1 MEMITMNYC
10 KTPDQVRAEF
20 KASGLSITAW
30 AKAYGYPVASV
41 YQVLKGDKQCCRGIS
56 HEIAV
61 KLGLKEGR
69 LGDDSEALTR
79 RLMVD
84 QKAAELASVGD

>member
-1 MEMITMNYC
+1 MNHC

-20 KASGLSITAW
+20 KASGLTIAAW

-41 YQVLKGDKQCCRGIS
+41 YQVLKGDKQCRWGIS

-61 KLGLKEGR
+61 KLGLKEGW
-69 LGDDSEALTR
+69 LGDDAEALTR
-79 RLMVD
+79 KLMVRHNTT
-84 QKAAELASVGD
+84 AEPASIDD

>member
-1 MEMITMNYC
+1 MSYC

-69 LGDDSEALTR
+69 IGDDAEALTR
-79 RLMVD
+79 KLMVD
-84 QKAAELASVGD
+84 HKAAELASIDN